1 MDTKE
6 ILSDTESEAR
16 ATALQARLEA
26 AVLGKLV
33 GESSEN
39 LEPEEQ
45 QISVSNLSS
54 GAGEARRLA
63 RRPDTDHLKPG
74 TVSTGEGEVLPLF
87 NVGDRIV
94 VERCCSFLSGNPWL
108 DTYIYKVIS
117 IDDETGAIHCL
128 DEDTEHH
135 STVSFKSKFQRVF
148 LCPKTGNPFTET
160 AKKLAAKEEARV
172 VAKKEGLAG
181 PDGAL
186 QVLREGKKGRGRPKG
201 TKNRPKEVIM
211 AEKQKKAE
219 EKRTKKARRGKK

>member
-87 NVGDRIV
+87 NAGDRIV

-108 DTYIYKVIS
+108 DTYIYKVVS
-117 IDDETGAIHCL
+117 IDDETGAVKCL

-160 AKKLAAKEEARV
+160 AKKLAAKEEARA
-172 VAKKEGLAG
+172 VAKKEGLPSRDETPAA
-181 PDGAL
+181 P
-186 QVLREGKKGRGRPKG
+186 VGKKGRGRPKG

-219 EKRTKKARRGKK
+219 EKRVKKARRGKK